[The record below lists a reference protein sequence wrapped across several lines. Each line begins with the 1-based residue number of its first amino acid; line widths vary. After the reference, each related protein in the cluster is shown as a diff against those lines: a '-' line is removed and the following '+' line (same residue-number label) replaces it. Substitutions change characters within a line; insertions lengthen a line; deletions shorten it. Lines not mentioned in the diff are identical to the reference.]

1 MRHSAAATAF
11 YGINALLFPVTLTGY
26 VLWVGKFMVRRGTR
40 VSGTAQGPL
49 STRYFEHKLGT
60 REDEAAARLMA
71 ELLQSCGL
79 TLGEQRTLGRETDV
93 ARAWGGFATA
103 IVT

>member
-1 MRHSAAATAF
+1 M
-11 YGINALLFPVTLTGY
+11 YALT
-26 VLWVGKFMVRRGTR
+26 K
-40 VSGTAQGPL
+40 
-49 STRYFEHKLGT
+49 
-60 REDEAAARLMA
+60 AAREPLKFGVDSSPPSSKRLA

-93 ARAWGGFATA
+93 ARAWSGFATA